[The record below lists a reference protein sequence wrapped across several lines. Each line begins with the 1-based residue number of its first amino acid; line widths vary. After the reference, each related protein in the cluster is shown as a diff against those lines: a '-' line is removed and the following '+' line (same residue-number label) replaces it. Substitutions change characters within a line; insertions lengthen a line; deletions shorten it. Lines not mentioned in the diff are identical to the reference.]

1 MSRFLKTSFWN
12 WSLSH
17 KDQHHNRLPESSLL
31 SPNLL
36 PPEPHPERDTL
47 LFTPFPATRFAMHR
61 IYANRINSHGM
72 SRVFCDLRS
81 QKTPRGTLPVNSNRD
96 TSSVKLLHKNN
107 WLFHLISDT
116 IKLKKKK
123 KGNSKQVLHQDAQSA
138 AFSETYVKYF
148 LKKR

>member
-1 MSRFLKTSFWN
+1 MKHIVLSDMSRFLKTSFWN

-81 QKTPRGTLPVNSNRD
+81 QKTPRRTLPVNSNRD
-96 TSSVKLLHKNN
+96 TSLVKLLHKNN

-116 IKLKKKK
+116 IKLL
-123 KGNSKQVLHQDAQSA
+123 S
-138 AFSETYVKYF
+138 
-148 LKKR
+148 